1 MLQNKQFKGI
11 KLSKIR
17 IIEKTTVYVIG
28 LSPML
33 ADKSIMS
40 NYEYFGQYGQI
51 KKIMIR
57 NKENSSE
64 HSGLIPTQ
72 LAMHNHKATIGQDNA
87 LNQNSIAG
95 AQSVLCS
102 ESVSSSKS

>member
-1 MLQNKQFKGI
+1 MVGGVLKHKSFKGV
-11 KLSKIR
+11 KLNKIR

-28 LSPML
+28 LSPVL

-64 HSGLIPTQ
+64 HSSL
-72 LAMHNHKATIGQDNA
+72 LAAV
-87 LNQNSIAG
+87 AG
-95 AQSVLCS
+95 N
-102 ESVSSSKS
+102 